1 MLSQSKIIS
10 DLQVREE
17 ERLHREG
24 EILKELALI
33 NKIGSQNFGV
43 VEKHFKKM
51 VRKILVLTLDKGI
64 AMGS

>member
-1 MLSQSKIIS
+1 M
-10 DLQVREE
+10 REE

-64 AMGS
+64 GMGS